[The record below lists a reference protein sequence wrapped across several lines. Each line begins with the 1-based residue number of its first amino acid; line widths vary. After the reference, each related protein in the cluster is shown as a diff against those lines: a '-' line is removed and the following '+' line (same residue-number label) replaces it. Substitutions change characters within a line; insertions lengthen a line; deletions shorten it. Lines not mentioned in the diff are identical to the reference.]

1 MFKPMLVSAVL
12 ATFAMS
18 VAQAQA
24 ARGSWR
30 ATATSSASS
39 RRGVATTTQPQATQP
54 PSSSPFGAPTPH
66 VVAVKLVPAVIM
78 SDGSVLA
85 DFGFGLEPVRRA
97 CVGGVGG
104 LGDTRSL
111 SSGATM
117 PTQSIP
123 GIQPAPAQRTASQQ
137 NLTSQPQFRQPSRA
151 ALGSCFTRD
160 ASGRVFVTR

>member
-1 MFKPMLVSAVL
+1 MLKSTIVSAVL
-12 ATFAMS
+12 VTLAMS
-18 VAQAQA
+18 GAQAQT

-30 ATATSSASS
+30 APATSSASS
-39 RRGVATTTQPQATQP
+39 RRGVAATTQPQTNQSP
-54 PSSSPFGAPTPH
+54 PSSPFGVPAPH

-104 LGDTRSL
+104 LGDARSL
-111 SSGATM
+111 SSGAVI
-117 PTQSIP
+117 PTQGASGLP
-123 GIQPAPAQRTASQQ
+123 PAPAQRTASQQ

-160 ASGRVFVTR
+160 AFGRVFVTR